1 VKSAGLPRCP
11 DEAPAA
17 GKAEIA
23 AAPETSVIIPVRDG
37 ARFVAEAVHSVLA
50 QLEPGDEILAV
61 DDKSTD
67 ETRRVLDGIGH
78 PAFRVVAGGG
88 RGVSAARNVG
98 LAAARGAFIA
108 FLDHDDI
115 WPAGRHRALIGRLK
129 REAGLDAVFGRVSRR
144 FEPDARITAES
155 MVEGHHA
162 YWLVGSGLYRRRLVE
177 RIGGFAED
185 MAMGED
191 LDFYARLSEA
201 GLQLRLCDL
210 DSLVRRHHNLNTT
223 NDRSHAASWRLE
235 VLRRK
240 LARVR
245 AASASRQR
253 RD

>member
-1 VKSAGLPRCP
+1 MTSAGSPRGP

-23 AAPETSVIIPVRDG
+23 AARETSVVIPVRNG

-61 DDKSTD
+61 DDMSTD
-67 ETRRVLDGIGH
+67 ETGGVLASIAHPALRVLAGN
-78 PAFRVVAGGG
+78 GGG
-88 RGVSAARNVG
+88 VAAARNVG
-98 LAAARGAFIA
+98 LAAAHGAFIA

-129 REAGLDAVFGRVSRR
+129 QEAGLDAVFGRVSRR
-144 FEPDARITAES
+144 FEPDARINAES

-162 YWLVGSGLYRRRLVE
+162 YWLVGAGLYRRRLVE

-191 LDFYARLSEA
+191 VDFYARLSEA
-201 GLQLRLCDL
+201 GLRLGLCDL
-210 DSLVRRHHNLNTT
+210 HSLVRRHHDLNMT
-223 NDRSHAASWRLE
+223 NDRSQAVSWRLE

-245 AASASRQR
+245 VASASRQH